1 VRNHHG
7 AHRHAPWPEPIA
19 AAVGGQA
26 IDLKVVAEPG
36 TETAVYRSKNLQ
48 TGASM
53 DRETLNEMVKLK
65 FAARKAGGPEIDLV
79 KLAGDAA
86 YAARILSAIEN
97 LPDESLVLLA
107 MTLRDKFG
115 LLAARPQPVAE
126 TGAPQPRYLSG
137 ARS

>member
-1 VRNHHG
+1 
-7 AHRHAPWPEPIA
+7 
-19 AAVGGQA
+19 
-26 IDLKVVAEPG
+26 
-36 TETAVYRSKNLQ
+36 
-48 TGASM
+48 M

-79 KLAGDAA
+79 KLAADAA
-86 YAARILSAIEN
+86 YADRVFGAVEN

-115 LLAARPQPVAE
+115 LLAAKPA
-126 TGAPQPRYLSG
+126 APADEPARADSRTESPPAPRYLSG